1 MPFSGHKIKMI
12 PNFNSYLVSAGHTG
26 KSTTTTEEL
35 FSTLLR
41 DMF

>member
-12 PNFNSYLVSAGHTG
+12 PNFNSYLVSPGHKG
-26 KSTTTTEEL
+26 KSVTIEGL
-35 FSTLLR
+35 FSTLPR